1 VIPDKLPNE
10 IAFDAIEKFDDLD
23 TRVAAIDCLF
33 INIVGVNE
41 GYVEWC
47 PNESPYSRE
56 EYFAWVW
63 LVTPSLGEEII
74 RVASTEL
81 QNLIRHYQSNKMEQW
96 FEYIAT

>member
-1 VIPDKLPNE
+1 MIPDKLPNK

-33 INIVGVNE
+33 INIIGVNE
-41 GYVEWC
+41 DYVEWC
-47 PNESPYSRE
+47 PNETLYLRE

-63 LVTPSLGEEII
+63 LITPSLGEEVLQ
-74 RVASTEL
+74 VANAEL
-81 QNLIRHYQSNKMEQW
+81 QNLIRHYQSNKMEHW